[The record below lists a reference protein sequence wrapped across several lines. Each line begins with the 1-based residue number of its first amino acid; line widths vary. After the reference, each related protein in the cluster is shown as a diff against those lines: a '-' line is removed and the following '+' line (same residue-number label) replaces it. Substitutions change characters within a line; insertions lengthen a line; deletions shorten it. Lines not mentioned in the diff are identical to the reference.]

1 MNSPRSLANSCPYMR
16 LTLSCAYTQAL
27 SQWSRSNQY
36 LAANGRKVSK
46 RYRRPWLWRCG
57 GRPWVENGF
66 AEPVSKILCTASL
79 IRRGRRLR
87 FAFSIGRR
95 TFNADMEVIIMP
107 IHRTNLGK
115 PGSVSFGFTTKC
127 FFDRRVDEDPLDL
140 WLLCRRSNDQQMTWC
155 PDLWIDIEAVGPH
168 HHCR

>member
-1 MNSPRSLANSCPYMR
+1 M
-16 LTLSCAYTQAL
+16 
-27 SQWSRSNQY
+27 
-36 LAANGRKVSK
+36 
-46 RYRRPWLWRCG
+46 
-57 GRPWVENGF
+57 ENGF
-66 AEPVSKILCTASL
+66 AEPISKILCTASL

-115 PGSVSFGFTTKC
+115 PGSVSFGFATKG

-140 WLLCRRSNDQQMTWC
+140 WLLRGRANDEQMTWG
-155 PDLWIDIEAVGPH
+155 PDF
-168 HHCR
+168 